1 MSLSCTCGDDDGFA
15 WYFTSKDDFSTLLTK
30 RSRKCCSCGTK
41 IKPGDDCVK
50 FGRYKVADSEVEER
64 IYGYRGEV
72 PLASWYM
79 CEECGG
85 VYLSVTELGMCFD
98 LDGDIREQV
107 REMNHDGGLK

>member
-1 MSLSCTCGDDDGFA
+1 MSLSCSCGDYDDSS
-15 WYFTSKDDFSTLLTK
+15 WYYTFGKDFTTLQTK

-50 FGRYKVADSEVEER
+50 FERNRPPNSDIEYR
-64 IYGYRGEV
+64 IYGNEV

-85 VYLSVTELGMCFD
+85 VFLSVDELGMCFN

-107 REMNHDGGLK
+107 REMNHEGGLK